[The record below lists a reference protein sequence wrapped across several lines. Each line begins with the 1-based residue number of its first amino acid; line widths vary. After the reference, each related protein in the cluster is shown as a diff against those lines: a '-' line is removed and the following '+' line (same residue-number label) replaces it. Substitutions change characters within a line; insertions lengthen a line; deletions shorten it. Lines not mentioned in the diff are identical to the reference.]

1 MTVPCSAM
9 VTGVLKG
16 CVVEEKL
23 SLKKPVNQGL
33 TILIASAFTIISSSI
48 DRLLATHFGVNVSC
62 EESHA
67 ETFTSFVCFH
77 ALLRLS

>member
-9 VTGVLKG
+9 ATGVLKG

-33 TILIASAFTIISSSI
+33 TILIASAFTMP
-48 DRLLATHFGVNVSC
+48 
-62 EESHA
+62 SHNIL
-67 ETFTSFVCFH
+67 FH
-77 ALLRLS
+77 